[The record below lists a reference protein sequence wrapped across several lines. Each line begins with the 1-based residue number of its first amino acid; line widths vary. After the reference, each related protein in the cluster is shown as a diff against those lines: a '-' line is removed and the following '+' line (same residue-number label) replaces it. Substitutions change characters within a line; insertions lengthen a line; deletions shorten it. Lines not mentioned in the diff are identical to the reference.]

1 MSSDSLYVFLYGDD
15 EIRQQINGFGYVIT
29 IPFYKL
35 HSHDKDYAERL
46 VENPDKEIKIL
57 SDYVSSLARRK
68 TEVHITDVPLKPDIH
83 NLFREKLYT
92 LIEIKGVVIQITE
105 IKKRPETLVFQCPV
119 CLTKIEVPQ
128 TEQWLLEPDKCTCD
142 NRKGFKKLY
151 EETDFADYQWIEIQ
165 ELIDNVKQGETPETV
180 RVLLKNWLTKTCA
193 PGETITITGIT
204 KVYESSPNTKN
215 LELNFYVDAVSM
227 VNNTEEKTIEV
238 TNEDIEK
245 LKKLAQ
251 QPDHLQK
258 TIQSFAPTVYGEEI
272 VKEALIYQQCEGV
285 ELYLTKQKRRRG
297 QFHIL
302 LAGPPGVAKS
312 DLGEYQALYHTKGRA
327 ATGRGSSS
335 VGLTASVVRE
345 NDEWVL
351 KAGAMALA
359 DRGLLFVDEIEK
371 MRREDSG
378 AMHPGMEAQQIPIN
392 KAGINAVVKTRCS
405 IIAACNPVNG
415 IWNFY
420 GTLHDNLIY
429 KGGGLTTALLN
440 RFALIFVILTKD
452 TVEEEGEVID
462 HILSIN
468 EGNGIINTPYNED
481 TLRKLFS
488 YARSL
493 RPRTSLEINK
503 KLREFYLNMFK
514 AQKLEQTTIMSR
526 RQIEDLVRLSEAS
539 AKLHLRE
546 NVIIEDAEN
555 AVRVLAESLK
565 SYGVNPST
573 GKVDQSSAFYGEK
586 KTKKDMIQETPAVIQ
601 RLCKR
606 NIDTTKISRIEFIEY
621 ASKTAWRCSKHEAGE
636 ALDVCLKDGSVFC
649 PTPYTVATTITTL
662 DEAPP

>member
-1 MSSDSLYVFLYGDD
+1 MSSDPLHAFLYGDD
-15 EIRQQINGFGYVIT
+15 EIRQQINGFGHIIT

-35 HSHDKDYAERL
+35 HSHDKDYAKRL
-46 VENPDKEIKIL
+46 TENPDKEIKTL

-68 TEVHITDVPLKPDIH
+68 TEVHIIDVPLKPDIH
-83 NLFREKLYT
+83 KLFREKLYT
-92 LIEIKGVVIQITE
+92 LIEIKGVVIQISE
-105 IKKRPETLVFQCPV
+105 IKKRPETLVFQCPS

-128 TEQWLLEPDKCTCD
+128 TEQWLLKPDNCTACD

-151 EETDFADYQWIEIQ
+151 EETDFADHQWIEIQ
-165 ELIDNVKQGETPETV
+165 ELVDSVKQGETPETV
-180 RVLLKNWLTKTCA
+180 RVLLKNWLTKTCT
-193 PGETITITGIT
+193 PGETVTITGIT
-204 KVYESSPNTKN
+204 KVYESSPSTRN
-215 LELNFYVDAVSM
+215 LELNFYVDAVSLI
-227 VNNTEEKTIEV
+227 NNTEERTIEV
-238 TNEDIEK
+238 TDEDITK
-245 LKKLAQ
+245 LNKLAQ

-285 ELYLTKQKRRRG
+285 ELHLTKQKRRRG

-312 DLGEYQALYHTKGRA
+312 DLGEYQALYHVKGRA

-405 IIAACNPVNG
+405 IIAACNPMNG
-415 IWNFY
+415 VWNAY

-440 RFALIFVILTKD
+440 RFALIFVILTKS

-468 EGNGIINTPYNED
+468 EGNGIINTPYSED

-488 YARSL
+488 YARTL
-493 RPRTSLEINK
+493 RPRISSEVNK
-503 KLREFYLNMFK
+503 KLRDFYLNMFK

-546 NVIIEDAEN
+546 NVTTEDAEN

-573 GKVDQSSAFYGEK
+573 GKIDQSSAFYGEK
-586 KTKKDMIQETPAVIQ
+586 KTKKDMVRETPMIIQ

-606 NIDTTKISRIEFIEY
+606 NIDTTKVSREEFIEY
-621 ASKTAWRCSKHEAGE
+621 ASKTWRCAKHEAGE
-636 ALDVCLKDGSVFC
+636 ALEVCLKDGSVFC
-649 PTPYTVATTITTL
+649 PTPYTVAAVSTL
-662 DEAPP
+662 DEDTS